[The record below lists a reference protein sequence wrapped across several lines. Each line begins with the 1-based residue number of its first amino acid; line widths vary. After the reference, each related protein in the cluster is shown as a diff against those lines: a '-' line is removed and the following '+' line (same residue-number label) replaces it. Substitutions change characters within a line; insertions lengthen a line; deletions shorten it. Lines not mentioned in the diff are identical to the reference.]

1 MSFTGVTSTVNAREF
16 VLLRAIIINR
26 ILSLFLGFF
35 ICFLVYFVG
44 VKCPDKIY
52 IFHTLSPAFGRCKC
66 THSVWIGADT
76 HILSYRMGY
85 YGLS

>member
-52 IFHTLSPAFGRCKC
+52 IFHTLSPGFWMMQMYTLGVDWCR
-66 THSVWIGADT
+66 HS
-76 HILSYRMGY
+76 HPEL
-85 YGLS
+85 